1 MNLGLENKNAL
12 VTGASAG
19 LGYGAA
25 RALVEKGANVV
36 LAARDAQRLR
46 SAVETLAALGRG
58 RVIGLAGDVAVPGEP
73 ERLVREAERAIGP
86 LTVLVAN
93 AGGPKPGS
101 LLDLAEADWE
111 AAYQMTLMSAVRL
124 CRAALPGMIERRSG
138 RIVFITSTSV
148 KQPIDGL
155 LLSNVFRPG
164 VIGLAKTL
172 ANEVGRHGVT
182 VNCVCPGP
190 YETARIEELMESRA
204 KKAGTDVAEARRR
217 YVEGVPAGRFGQPIE
232 LGRAIAFLASE
243 EAAFVN
249 GASLSVDGGSVRGI
263 FG

>member
-1 MNLGLENKNAL
+1 MDLGLAGRSAL

-19 LGYGAA
+19 LGLGAA
-25 RALVEKGANVV
+25 RALVEEGANVAMV
-36 LAARDAQRLR
+36 ARDAERLQG
-46 SAVETLAALGRG
+46 ATETLRAVGSG
-58 RVIGLAGDVAVPGEP
+58 RVIGIAGDVGSPGEP
-73 ERLVREAERAIGP
+73 ERIVREAERKIGP
-86 LTVLVAN
+86 LAILVAN
-93 AGGPKPGS
+93 AGGPKAGS
-101 LLDLAEADWE
+101 LLDLTETDWE
-111 AAYQMTLMSAVRL
+111 AAYHLTLMSAVRL
-124 CRAALPGMIERRSG
+124 CRGALPGMLERRWG

-164 VIGLAKTL
+164 VVGLAKTL
-172 ANEVGRHGVT
+172 ANEVGRQGVT

-204 KKAGTDVAEARRR
+204 RKAGTDAAEARRR
-217 YVEGVPAGRFGQPIE
+217 YVEGVPAGRFGRPIE

-249 GASLSVDGGSVRGI
+249 GAALSVDGGSVRGI